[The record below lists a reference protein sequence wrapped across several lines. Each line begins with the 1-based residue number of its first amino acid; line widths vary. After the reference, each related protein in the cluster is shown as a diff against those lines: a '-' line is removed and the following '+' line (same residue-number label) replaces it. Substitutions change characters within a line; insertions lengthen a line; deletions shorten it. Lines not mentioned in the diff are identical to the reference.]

1 MKILILGISSFVG
14 FNISNQLIKKYKV
27 TGTITKNYRQYK
39 NEKKLRLKKL
49 NNKIKI
55 FQCNIDKPV
64 EIKNIIQNELPDIVI
79 NATGYTK
86 NYANGAFDQ
95 KKGFKTN
102 VQSLKNIIKPLEK
115 IKKNSVL
122 YFNIGSAWEYSQNIE
137 FCKESSRKQPT
148 IPYGLQK
155 LQSTNTLRKMYK
167 KNTKIIIL
175 RLFNIFGQLDN
186 PKKIFNLLI
195 NNLKSNK
202 ISKLSSATQMRD
214 YIHVNDLAKAIDAI
228 IKNKNKL
235 KNFEIF
241 NICRGMPIAIKN
253 IVFKICKILGK
264 KKNLVEFDLKKNR
277 SFENQI
283 FFGCNKKI
291 TRLTNWKP
299 LSFGKSLQLLVKK

>member
-1 MKILILGISSFVG
+1 MKILILGISSFIG
-14 FNISNQLIKKYKV
+14 FNISSQLIKKYEV
-27 TGTITKNYRQYK
+27 IGTITKNYRQYK

-55 FQCNIDKPV
+55 FQCNINRPV
-64 EIKNIIQNELPDIVI
+64 EIRNIIQNQFPDIVI

-86 NYANGAFDQ
+86 NYANNDFNQ

-115 IKKNSVL
+115 IKRNSVL
-122 YFNIGSAWEYSQNIE
+122 FFNIGSAWEYSQDIE
-137 FCKESSRKQPT
+137 FCKESSRKQPI

-155 LQSTNTLRKMYK
+155 LQSTNALRKMYK

-175 RLFNIFGQLDN
+175 RIFNIFGQLDN
-186 PKKIFNLLI
+186 PKKIFNFLI

-214 YIHVNDLAKAIDAI
+214 YIHVNDLAKAIDALI
-228 IKNKNKL
+228 RNKKKL

-241 NICRGMPIAIKN
+241 NICRGIPVRIKD
-253 IVFKICKILGK
+253 IVFKICKILDK
-264 KKNLVEFDLKKNR
+264 KKKLVEFDLKKNR

-291 TRLTNWKP
+291 TKLTNWKP
-299 LSFGKSLQLLVKK
+299 LNLNKSLQLLVKK